1 MGLPRLAEDTRNP
14 AEIVVQAAMAEKVAA
29 LTVDQAAD
37 QEAERNTVVS
47 GNLDDPVTQEATSNR
62 KNPTVENEAVLDQ
75 KNSEA
80 SCGR

>member
-1 MGLPRLAEDTRNP
+1 
-14 AEIVVQAAMAEKVAA
+14 VVQAAMAEKVAA